1 MKNQIS
7 QVSSFEW
14 KINEIQYKQKKYI
27 YLLEKIIPAMFVLL
41 LIFPPFGFFL
51 ILIAIIIFANLKQNN
66 NIKQKESA
74 ILEKYKI
81 DENGIAIDNLKENK
95 KRFFPWNE
103 LSSFHSYSKINPVMG
118 FIISKIAGDDFV
130 VVNKNNKHI
139 KLRVGINDALRVRN
153 MLSGKLK
160 FKAPTNTQATSLFK
174 IKYSG
179 IGLFDNR
186 LNSPSSLNNN
196 RKTNIGFKNRNQEK
210 KDHEQTI
217 VQKHNL
223 QKEKE
228 EFKKKILIVSYLI
241 VMFIVTIIY
250 FVLDKN

>member
-14 KINEIQYKQKKYI
+14 EINETQDQQKKKA
-27 YLLEKIIPAMFVLL
+27 LFLEKIIFAVFALL
-41 LIFPPFGFFL
+41 FIFPPLGFFV
-51 ILIAIIIFANLKQNN
+51 ILIIIIIFINSLQSS
-66 NIKQKESA
+66 NIKQKESI

-250 FVLDKN
+250 FVFYKN

>member
-14 KINEIQYKQKKYI
+14 EINEIQYKQKKYI
-27 YLLEKIIPAMFVLL
+27 YFLEKIIPAMFVLL

-186 LNSPSSLNNN
+186 LSSPSSSNN
-196 RKTNIGFKNRNQEK
+196 RQTNIGSKKRNQEK

-217 VQKHNL
+217 FQRKNL

-250 FVLDKN
+250 FVFYKN